1 MSSCRFMLSVSA
13 IAALNDNY
21 IWALRRG
28 DGPEAVVVDP
38 GQAEPVMRWLQAQ
51 GLTLGAILVT
61 HHHWDHTNGIR
72 ELRQR
77 WPVDVYGPANESQP
91 IEALS
96 HPLRD
101 GTHFHV
107 NLLDADFVAMDIPGH
122 TLGHIALRTDHLL
135 FCGDTLFSAGC
146 GRLFEGTAS
155 QMHDSL
161 QRLAALAP
169 DTRVYCG
176 HEYTEANLAFSLA
189 VEPGNETARQH
200 LDTTRQARQAG
211 KPSLPS
217 TIGLERKINPFLRC
231 GVATV
236 AAAASAHCGRD
247 LSDEVAVFAELRKWK
262 DHFKPAVAG
271 P

>member
-1 MSSCRFMLSVSA
+1 MLSVSA

-21 IWALRRG
+21 IWALRR
-28 DGPEAVVVDP
+28 DDRPEAVVVDP
-38 GQAEPVMRWLQAQ
+38 GQAEPVMRWLAAQ

-72 ELRQR
+72 ALRQR

-96 HPLRD
+96 HPLSD
-101 GTHFHV
+101 GTQAHV
-107 NLLDADFVAMDIPGH
+107 SSLDARFDAMSIPGH
-122 TLGHIALRTDHLL
+122 TLGHIALSTGNLL

-146 GRLFEGTAS
+146 GRLFEGTAA

-161 QRLAALAP
+161 QRLAGLAP

-176 HEYTEANLAFSLA
+176 HEYTEANLAFALS
-189 VEPGNETARQH
+189 VEPDNDDVQKH
-200 LDTTRQARQAG
+200 LSQTRQARQSG

-217 TIGLERKINPFLRC
+217 TIELERKINPFLRC
-231 GVATV
+231 AEPGVAH
-236 AAAASAHCGRD
+236 AAAAHCGRE
-247 LSDEVAVFAELRKWK
+247 LADEVEVFAALREWK
-262 DHFKPAVAG
+262 DHFIPAPTG
-271 P
+271 R